1 MPRGRNSNVDDD
13 WLNHADEAV
22 ARQHLLAAREHY
34 RRGAEELWEGGLD
47 TKLAARHAANVG
59 RRTVRDTAE
68 DLQARLIGE
77 RGSVA
82 VGELEALREKA
93 RELYNSGEYQVNV
106 LRSQQHGGQL
116 DNADPS
122 ARSLVRRRKSR
133 LEAAIDG
140 ATAVGTA
147 AAIGTGIVE
156 AAHAY
161 RPKKDGCDGDT
172 TTHRYRHS
180 RFQTGLERA
189 VDVGVITAL
198 DMGLIY
204 AGTAY
209 GEYRQ
214 RQKMAK
220 QGVRVQE
227 GGPSQPILSRRA
239 QQIYQIPL

>member
-1 MPRGRNSNVDDD
+1 MPRGRNPNVDDD
-13 WLNHADEAV
+13 WLNHTDEAV

-47 TKLAARHAANVG
+47 MKLAARHAANVG

-68 DLQARLIGE
+68 ELQARLVGE

-93 RELYNSGEYQVNV
+93 RELYNPGEYQVNV

-140 ATAVGTA
+140 AMAVGTA
-147 AAIGTGIVE
+147 AAMGTGIVE

-161 RPKKDGCDGDT
+161 KPKKDGFDGDT
-172 TTHRYRHS
+172 TYRYPHS
-180 RFQTGLERA
+180 RFQTGLEHA

-214 RQKMAK
+214 RQKMGR
-220 QGVRVQE
+220 QGMRVQE